1 MKKILTILGQEVI
14 IMFNMAVQI
23 SFEEIT
29 GKPFSEIDT
38 NVSKDSL
45 ALAYSAIIAN
55 NPDCNITVDN
65 LMHDASGA
73 ELNAVIKAISDSFV
87 EKSAS
92 QSSRYCEETEKMA
105 RYMQQLNAVYE
116 KMITAMTINMYNP
129 AAAAQAAASAARD
142 AAPQE

>member
-1 MKKILTILGQEVI
+1 MKKILTILGQEVT

-73 ELNAVIKAISDSFV
+73 ELNGVIKAISDSFV
-87 EKSAS
+87 DWNKVPETLADEEDKKEEEKKKKEEV
-92 QSSRYCEETEKMA
+92 SSEGPEE
-105 RYMQQLNAVYE
+105 
-116 KMITAMTINMYNP
+116 
-129 AAAAQAAASAARD
+129 
-142 AAPQE
+142 PQEKNS

>member
-1 MKKILTILGQEVI
+1 MKKILTILGQEVT

-73 ELNAVIKAISDSFV
+73 ELKGVIKAISDSFV
-87 EKSAS
+87 EWNKVPGTLADEEDKKEDGKSYGG
-92 QSSRYCEETEKMA
+92 QPDNPEEAGNHEQ
-105 RYMQQLNAVYE
+105 YPDE
-116 KMITAMTINMYNP
+116 
-129 AAAAQAAASAARD
+129 
-142 AAPQE
+142 PQEKNS

>member
-1 MKKILTILGQEVI
+1 MKKKITILGQEVI

-87 EKSAS
+87 DWNKVPETLADEEDKKEEEKKKKEGGSNGGD
-92 QSSRYCEETEKMA
+92 TECHEDPDDPEA
-105 RYMQQLNAVYE
+105 RKNF
-116 KMITAMTINMYNP
+116 
-129 AAAAQAAASAARD
+129 
-142 AAPQE
+142 

>member
-1 MKKILTILGQEVI
+1 
-14 IMFNMAVQI
+14 MFNMAVQI

-73 ELNAVIKAISDSFV
+73 ELNGVIKAISDSFV
-87 EKSAS
+87 EWNKVPETLAD
-92 QSSRYCEETEKMA
+92 EEDKKEEEKKKKEEVS
-105 RYMQQLNAVYE
+105 YGDPECSEVVNAPE
-116 KMITAMTINMYNP
+116 DRKNP
-129 AAAAQAAASAARD
+129 
-142 AAPQE
+142 

>member
-1 MKKILTILGQEVI
+1 MKKILTILGQEVT

-29 GKPFSEIDT
+29 GKSFREIDT

-55 NPDCNITVDN
+55 NPDCNITVEN

-73 ELNAVIKAISDSFV
+73 ELNGVIKAISDSFV
-87 EKSAS
+87 EWNKVPETLAD
-92 QSSRYCEETEKMA
+92 EEDKKEEEKKKKEE
-105 RYMQQLNAVYE
+105 VYYGE
-116 KMITAMTINMYNP
+116 P
-129 AAAAQAAASAARD
+129 ECSEDREE
-142 AAPQE
+142 PQEKNF

>member
-1 MKKILTILGQEVI
+1 MKKILTILGQEVT

-73 ELNAVIKAISDSFV
+73 ELNGVIKAISESFV
-87 EKSAS
+87 DWNKVPETLADEEDKKEEEKKKK
-92 QSSRYCEETEKMA
+92 EEVSYGGQPENPEEAGNHEQYPDEPREK
-105 RYMQQLNAVYE
+105 N
-116 KMITAMTINMYNP
+116 
-129 AAAAQAAASAARD
+129 S
-142 AAPQE
+142 